1 MTPVRVEDAFHGA
14 ANAMLATYAKGGGI
28 IVKRYLIVAAA
39 AFAVAAGAAYA
50 QQQTRLT
57 ISTGGTGGV
66 WYPMGG
72 AMANVLSKYMPN
84 TSATAEVTGA
94 SVDNL
99 KLIAARKTDVGFSMV
114 DTAWDAMNGTGKFKD
129 NKVAMRTLAVVH
141 PLVMHVVTAE
151 GRGIDRIADFKGKR
165 ISTGSPGS
173 GTEVMALRI
182 LEAYGINP
190 DKDITRERLS
200 VTEAANAL
208 KDRKID
214 AFMHAAGVPLPAV
227 TDVAATPGIRVKLID
242 HADALEAMRKKYGP
256 IYAAG
261 RIAAGAYPGQERESR
276 TINVWGV
283 LFVHESMSEKLA
295 YDIVKTLFDHQKDL
309 VIAHRE
315 AENMTLGNQTIGAT
329 AVPWH
334 PGAVK
339 YFAERGVKVK

>member
-1 MTPVRVEDAFHGA
+1 MHKILVA
-14 ANAMLATYAKGGGI
+14 ALATF
-28 IVKRYLIVAAA
+28 
-39 AFAVAAGAAYA
+39 AFATSAHA
-50 QQQTRLT
+50 QQQVRLS

-84 TSATAEVTGA
+84 AAVTAEVTGG
-94 SVDNL
+94 SVDNM
-99 KLIAARKTDVGFSMV
+99 KLLANRKTELAFSMV
-114 DTAWDAMNGTGKFKD
+114 DVAWDGMNGTGKFKGS
-129 NKVAMRTLAVVH
+129 KIPLRTLAVVH
-141 PLVMHVVTAE
+141 PLVMHVVTTE
-151 GRGIDRIADFKGKR
+151 GRGIEKMADLKGKR

-182 LEAYGINP
+182 LEAHGIIP

-200 VTEAANAL
+200 VAEAANAL

-214 AFMHAAGVPLPAV
+214 AFMHAAGIPIPAV
-227 TDVAATPGIRVKLID
+227 TDVAATPGHKIKLID
-242 HADALEAMRKKYGP
+242 HAGGVEAMRKKYGP

-261 RIAAGAYPGQERESR
+261 KIPARAYPGQDKENQ

-283 LFVHESMSEKLA
+283 LFVHESMSEQLVH
-295 YDIVKTLFDHQKDL
+295 DILKTLFERHQDI
-309 VIAHRE
+309 VTAHRE
-315 AENMTLGNQTIGAT
+315 ASNMTLENQTIGAT

-339 YFAERGVKVK
+339 YFAERGITVK

>member
-1 MTPVRVEDAFHGA
+1 MKTLLV
-14 ANAMLATYAKGGGI
+14 AM
-28 IVKRYLIVAAA
+28 VAAIGL
-39 AFAVAAGAAYA
+39 AGAAHG
-50 QQQTRLT
+50 QPVRLS

-72 AMANVLSKYMPN
+72 AMANVLSKHLPG
-84 TSATAEVTGA
+84 AAVTAEVTGG
-94 SVDNL
+94 SVANINL
-99 KLIAARKTDVGFSMV
+99 LATKKSDIAFSMV
-114 DTAWDAMNGTGKFKD
+114 DAAWDGLHGTGKFKE
-129 NKVAMRTLAVVH
+129 KVPMRTIAVVH

-151 GRGIDRIADFKGKR
+151 GRGIETMADLKGKR

-190 DKDITRERLS
+190 DKDVVRERLGVS
-200 VTEAANAL
+200 DAANAL

-227 TDVAATPGIRVKLID
+227 TDVAASPGVQLKLVD
-242 HADALEAMRKKYGP
+242 HAAGLNAMTKKYGP

-261 RIAAGAYPGQERESR
+261 KIPAGAYSGQAKDNL

-283 LFVHESMSEKLA
+283 LFVHESMDAKLV
-295 YDIVKTLFDHQKDL
+295 YDILKTLFERHQD
-309 VIAHRE
+309 IINAHRE
-315 AENMTLGNQTIGAT
+315 ASNMTLENQAIGAT

-339 YFAERGVKVK
+339 YFADRGVAVK

>member
-1 MTPVRVEDAFHGA
+1 MKKIALA
-14 ANAMLATYAKGGGI
+14 ALA
-28 IVKRYLIVAAA
+28 
-39 AFAVAAGAAYA
+39 AVFLVAGAQA
-50 QQQTRLT
+50 QQQVRLS

-72 AMANVLSKYMPN
+72 AMANVLSKHMAN
-84 TSATAEVTGA
+84 AVVTAEVTGG

-99 KLIAARKTDVGFSMV
+99 RLLGNRKVELGFSMV
-114 DTAWDAMNGTGKFKD
+114 DVAWEGMNGTGKFKD
-129 NKVAMRTLAVVH
+129 GRIPVRTLAVVH

-151 GRGIDRIADFKGKR
+151 GRGIEKMSDLKGKR

-182 LEAYGINP
+182 LEAHGINP

-200 VTEAANAL
+200 VAEAANAL

-214 AFMHAAGVPLPAV
+214 AFMHAAGIPLPAV
-227 TDVAATPGIRVKLID
+227 TDVAATPGIKVKLID
-242 HADALEAMRKKYGP
+242 HAGGLEAMKKKYGP

-261 RIAAGAYPGQERESR
+261 KIPASAYPGQDRENQ

-283 LFVHESMSEKLA
+283 LLVHETMSEQLVYNILKTFFERHQ
-295 YDIVKTLFDHQKDL
+295 DIVT
-309 VIAHRE
+309 AHRE
-315 AENMTLGNQTIGAT
+315 AANMTVENQTIGAS

-339 YFAERGVKVK
+339 YFAERGIKVK

>member
-1 MTPVRVEDAFHGA
+1 MKKIALA
-14 ANAMLATYAKGGGI
+14 ALA
-28 IVKRYLIVAAA
+28 
-39 AFAVAAGAAYA
+39 AVFLVAGAQA
-50 QQQTRLT
+50 QQQVRLS

-72 AMANVLSKYMPN
+72 AMANVLSKHMAN
-84 TSATAEVTGA
+84 AVVTAEVTGG

-99 KLIAARKTDVGFSMV
+99 RLLGNRKVELGFSMV
-114 DTAWDAMNGTGKFKD
+114 DVAWEGMNGTGKFKD
-129 NKVAMRTLAVVH
+129 GRIPVRTLAVVH

-151 GRGIDRIADFKGKR
+151 GRGIEKMSDLKGKR

-182 LEAYGINP
+182 LEAHGINP

-200 VTEAANAL
+200 VAEAANAL

-214 AFMHAAGVPLPAV
+214 AFMHAAGIPLPAV
-227 TDVAATPGIRVKLID
+227 TDVAATPGIKVKLID
-242 HADALEAMRKKYGP
+242 HAGGLEAMKKKYGP

-261 RIAAGAYPGQERESR
+261 KISAGAYPGQDRENQ

-283 LFVHESMSEKLA
+283 LLVHETMSEQLVYNILKTFFERHQ
-295 YDIVKTLFDHQKDL
+295 DIVT
-309 VIAHRE
+309 AHRE
-315 AENMTLGNQTIGAT
+315 AANMTVENQTIGAS

-339 YFAERGVKVK
+339 YFAERGIKVK

>member
-1 MTPVRVEDAFHGA
+1 MKRVVVTAIAALAFATG
-14 ANAMLATYAKGGGI
+14 ANA
-28 IVKRYLIVAAA
+28 
-39 AFAVAAGAAYA
+39 
-50 QQQTRLT
+50 QQMRLS

-72 AMANVLSKYMPN
+72 AMANVLSKHMPN
-84 TSATAEVTGA
+84 TAATAEVTGA

-99 KLIAARKTDVGFSMV
+99 KLIDARKTDLGFSMV
-114 DTAWDAMNGTGKFKD
+114 DAAWDAYNGIGKFKN

-141 PLVMHVVTAE
+141 PLVMHVVAAE
-151 GRGIDRIADFKGKR
+151 GRGIEKIADFKGKR

-227 TDVAATPGIRVKLID
+227 TDVAATPGIKMKLID
-242 HADALEAMRKKYGP
+242 HAGALAAMTKKYGP

-261 RIAAGAYPGQERESR
+261 KISAGAYPGQAKENQ

-295 YDIVKTLFDHQKDL
+295 YDVVKTLFEHKKDL

-315 AENMTLGNQTIGAT
+315 AANMTLENQTIGAT

-339 YFAERGVKVK
+339 YFAERGIKVK

>member
-1 MTPVRVEDAFHGA
+1 MRRAVVAV
-14 ANAMLATYAKGGGI
+14 LAGLALM
-28 IVKRYLIVAAA
+28 VSAH
-39 AFAVAAGAAYA
+39 A
-50 QQQTRLT
+50 QQMQIS

-84 TSATAEVTGA
+84 TAATAEVTGA

-99 KLIAARKTDVGFSMV
+99 RLISARKTDLGFSMV
-114 DTAWDAMNGTGKFKD
+114 DTAWDAMNGNGKFKD
-129 NKVAMRTLAVVH
+129 GKVPMRTLAVVH
-141 PLVMHVVTAE
+141 PLVMHVVTTE
-151 GRGIDRIADFKGKR
+151 GRGIDKMADLKGKR

-190 DKDITRERLS
+190 DKDVTRERLS
-200 VTEAANAL
+200 VAEAANAL

-214 AFMHAAGVPLPAV
+214 AFMHAAGVPLPSV
-227 TDVAATPGIRVKLID
+227 TDIAATPGIKLKLID
-242 HADALEAMRKKYGP
+242 HADGLDAMRKKYGP

-261 RIAAGAYPGQERESR
+261 RIPAKSYPGQDRENR
-276 TINVWGV
+276 TVNVWGV
-283 LFVHESMSEKLA
+283 LFVHESMNEKLA
-295 YDIVKTLFDHQKDL
+295 YDIVKTLFERQKEI
-309 VIAHRE
+309 VTAHRE
-315 AENMTLGNQTIGAT
+315 AENMTLENQTIGAT

-339 YFAERGVKVK
+339 YFAERGIKVK

>member
-1 MTPVRVEDAFHGA
+1 MKRILVTALA
-14 ANAMLATYAKGGGI
+14 AL
-28 IVKRYLIVAAA
+28 
-39 AFAVAAGAAYA
+39 AFAASAHA
-50 QQQTRLT
+50 QQQVRLS

-84 TSATAEVTGA
+84 TAVTAEVTGA

-114 DTAWDAMNGTGKFKD
+114 DTAWDAMNGTGKFKG
-129 NKVAMRTLAVVH
+129 NKVSMRTLAVVH
-141 PLVMHVVTAE
+141 PLVMHVVTTE
-151 GRGIDRIADFKGKR
+151 GRGIEKMGDLKGKR
-165 ISTGSPGS
+165 VSTGSPGS

-182 LEAYGINP
+182 LESYGINP
-190 DKDITRERLS
+190 EKDITRERLS
-200 VTEAANAL
+200 VAEAANAL

-214 AFMHAAGVPLPAV
+214 AFMHAAGIPLPAV
-227 TDVAATPGIRVKLID
+227 TDVAATPGIKLKLID
-242 HADALEAMRKKYGP
+242 HAAGLEAMRKKYGP
-256 IYAAG
+256 IYSAG
-261 RIAAGAYPGQERESR
+261 KIPARSYPGQDRENR

-295 YDIVKTLFDHQKDL
+295 HDIVKTLFEHQKDL

-315 AENMTLGNQTIGAT
+315 AENMTFENQTIGAT

-339 YFAERGVKVK
+339 YFAERGITVK

>member
-1 MTPVRVEDAFHGA
+1 MKRAV
-14 ANAMLATYAKGGGI
+14 LALLAG
-28 IVKRYLIVAAA
+28 
-39 AFAVAAGAAYA
+39 FALMASAHA
-50 QQQTRLT
+50 QQMQIS

-84 TSATAEVTGA
+84 TNATAEVTGA

-99 KLIAARKTDVGFSMV
+99 RLIGARKSDLGFSMV
-114 DTAWDAMNGTGKFKD
+114 DTAWDAMNGLGKFKD
-129 NKVAMRTLAVVH
+129 SKVPMRTLAVVH

-151 GRGIDRIADFKGKR
+151 GRGIDRIADLKGKR

-182 LEAYGINP
+182 LEAYGIHP
-190 DKDITRERLS
+190 DKDVTRERLS
-200 VTEAANAL
+200 VAEAANAL

-227 TDVAATPGIRVKLID
+227 TDIAATPGIRLKLVD
-242 HADALEAMRKKYGP
+242 HSDGLESMRKKYGP

-261 RIAAGAYPGQERESR
+261 HIPAGAYPGQNRESR

-283 LFVHESMSEKLA
+283 LFVHESMNEKLA
-295 YDIVKTLFDHQKDL
+295 YDIVRTLFERQKEI
-309 VIAHRE
+309 VAAHRE
-315 AENMTLGNQTIGAT
+315 AENMTLENQTIGAT

-339 YFAERGVKVK
+339 YFAERGIKVK

>member
-1 MTPVRVEDAFHGA
+1 MRHFLVAIAVCAF
-14 ANAMLATYAKGGGI
+14 
-28 IVKRYLIVAAA
+28 
-39 AFAVAAGAAYA
+39 AAGAHA
-50 QQQTRLT
+50 QQQRLS

-84 TSATAEVTGA
+84 TAATAEVTGA

-99 KLIAARKTDVGFSMV
+99 KLIAAQKTDVGFSMV
-114 DTAWDAMNGTGKFKD
+114 DTAWDAMNGTGKFKGS
-129 NKVAMRTLAVVH
+129 KVSMRTLAVVH

-151 GRGIDRIADFKGKR
+151 GRGIEKIADFKGKR

-190 DKDITRERLS
+190 DKDIIRERLS

-214 AFMHAAGVPLPAV
+214 AFMHAAGIPLPAV
-227 TDVAATPGIRVKLID
+227 TDVAATPGIKVKLID
-242 HADALEAMRKKYGP
+242 HSDALQAMLKKYGP

-261 RIAAGAYPGQERESR
+261 KIPAHSYPGQERESR

-283 LFVHESMSEKLA
+283 LFVNAAMSEKLA
-295 YDIVKTLFDHQKDL
+295 HDIVKTLFEHHKEL
-309 VIAHRE
+309 VLAHRE
-315 AENMTLGNQTIGAT
+315 AENMTLENQTIGAT

-339 YFAERGVKVK
+339 YFAERGIKVK